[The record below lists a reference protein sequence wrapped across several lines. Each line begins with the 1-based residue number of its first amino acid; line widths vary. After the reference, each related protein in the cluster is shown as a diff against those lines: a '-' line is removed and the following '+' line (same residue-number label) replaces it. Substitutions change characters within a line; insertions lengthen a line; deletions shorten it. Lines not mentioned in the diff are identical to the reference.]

1 MQVTIVTAPNVTVN
15 PPKGKGRAWKK
26 MEVLYRTVDGK
37 VSTKILVSFTNP
49 TVFEQFE
56 KSKVGE
62 VYEVET
68 VKGEPN
74 AEGRS
79 FWEWKSAHAVGAA
92 DIAPQEA
99 PAVATP
105 TVAQYQPT
113 EAPVTRAP
121 VKVLITEVDR
131 QRSIVRQSSLAQA
144 VASLGPLSAGVSVVQ
159 VLGVAA
165 QYEAWVNRPVE
176 DVQTPAAVAPVVVE
190 TAAKP
195 RGRPRKPEVYQI
207 EPQVDQVEVV

>member
-92 DIAPQEA
+92 DAAPTSDSEG
-99 PAVATP
+99 PTP
-105 TVAQYQPT
+105 EPVVFPQYA
-113 EAPVTRAP
+113 APVVRGP

-144 VASLGPLSAGVSVVQ
+144 VATLSAGGKSVGYYEVST
-159 VLGVAA
+159 LAA
-165 QYEAWVNRPVE
+165 KYEAWVNRPVE
-176 DVQTPAAVAPVVVE
+176 DVAPAAVAPVIDL
-190 TAAKP
+190 TKP